1 VATDK
6 LTRDAAFHALLD
18 WLDPNRDRAGDEYVR
33 LHRRF
38 AKMFE
43 ARGCIT
49 PEECADETFTR
60 VGRQL
65 LDGKKI
71 RSNNPTVYL
80 DGVARNVLREQ
91 WRKPPAEP
99 FEEVSPD
106 ELTRDQRI
114 EIDELVINEKRHTCL
129 EECLRTLPKTSQS
142 ILLEYYAENKSRKIE
157 TRNRMADRLGI
168 AASVLRNRI
177 FKLRNSLRGCISEC
191 VAR

>member
-43 ARGCIT
+43 ARGCLT

-65 LDGKKI
+65 LDGKEI
-71 RSNNPTVYL
+71 RSDNPTVYL

-91 WRKPPAEP
+91 WRKPPPES
-99 FEEVSPD
+99 FEEVSPG
-106 ELTRDQRI
+106 EFTRDQRI
-114 EIDELVINEKRHTCL
+114 EIDERVTEKRHTCL
-129 EECLRTLPKTSQS
+129 EECLRSLPKTSQS

-168 AASVLRNRI
+168 AAGVLRNRI
-177 FKLRNSLRGCISEC
+177 FKLRNSLRDCISEC

>member
-1 VATDK
+1 MASDK
-6 LTRDAAFHALLD
+6 LPRDSAFHALLD
-18 WLDPNRDRAGDEYVR
+18 WLNPDRDRAADEYVR

-49 PEECADETFTR
+49 PEDCADETFTR

-65 LDGKKI
+65 LDGKEI
-71 RSNNPTVYL
+71 RSNNPAVYL

-91 WRKPPAEP
+91 WRRLAPQKV
-99 FEEVSPD
+99 EEVSPD
-106 ELTRDQRI
+106 ELARDHRI
-114 EIDELVINEKRHTCL
+114 EIDERAVTEKRHTCL
-129 EECLRTLPKTSQS
+129 EECLRSLPEASRS
-142 ILLEYYAENKSRKIE
+142 LLLEYYAENKTRKIE

-177 FKLRNSLRGCISEC
+177 FKLRNSLRDCISGC
-191 VAR
+191 LVR